1 MKKITAIYINAESQR
16 IEEREID
23 GGDYREINRAIGC
36 DVFTFAHPRGLKGRD
51 AVAVD
56 DEGLIYD
63 PTYGFRIGGQALAG
77 NGLVLGVN
85 AEGEST
91 TPKTSLLDVAIL
103 VQFVRFTEKK

>member
-1 MKKITAIYINAESQR
+1 MKNITAIFIDAENQR

-56 DEGLIYD
+56 DEGLLYN
-63 PTYGFRIGGQALAG
+63 PTYGFQIGGQALAG
-77 NGLVLGVN
+77 NGLVLG
-85 AEGEST
+85 ADSEGNSVA
-91 TPKTSLLDVAIL
+91 PKTSLLDVALL
-103 VQFVRFTEKK
+103 VRFIRFTEKK